1 MSSLISNSRI
11 FDQSANFRFGFA
23 SLLEL
28 LVKYRYRSGHLSN
41 CFFTLSV
48 IVKDEQEAL
57 QLFPAKHVFGTV
69 NLLSEEE
76 EEDESGMDMDD
87 FFHESTGT
95 VQHLCVMFMV
105 ILYGMT
111 I

>member
-1 MSSLISNSRI
+1 M
-11 FDQSANFRFGFA
+11 
-23 SLLEL
+23 
-28 LVKYRYRSGHLSN
+28 
-41 CFFTLSV
+41 
-48 IVKDEQEAL
+48 

-69 NLLSEEE
+69 NLLPEEE